1 MHKNQM
7 FKGEKKLCH
16 QTSEDLDIYNQN
28 LLKIRARGK
37 RKRGG
42 GEQETIPNIRMK
54 QIERHK

>member
-28 LLKIRARGK
+28 LLKIRERGE
-37 RKRGG
+37 RKGEKGG
-42 GEQETIPNIRMK
+42 GGGKQENF
-54 QIERHK
+54 QIII